1 MALGCSALKPE
12 QMQVITEALRGPD
25 VFAGLPTGFGK
36 TLVTLL
42 PAAFDYLNPGGPPS
56 IVLVVSPLTA
66 IMKDQ
71 TVREIGR
78 LRQLVCHMPPTLF
91 STE

>member
-1 MALGCSALKPE
+1 MALAPSDSFVNAGLALGCSALKPE
-12 QMQVITEALRGPD
+12 QMQVITEALRGRD

-71 TVREIGR
+71 A
-78 LRQLVCHMPPTLF
+78 
-91 STE
+91 SANSA

>member
-12 QMQVITEALRGPD
+12 QMQVITEALRGRD
-25 VFAGLPTGFGK
+25 VFAGLPTRFGK

-66 IMKDQ
+66 FMKDQ
-71 TVREIGR
+71 A
-78 LRQLVCHMPPTLF
+78 
-91 STE
+91 SANSA

>member
-1 MALGCSALKPE
+1 MDGTCLLDCLPALEKRL
-12 QMQVITEALRGPD
+12 LRCYI
-25 VFAGLPTGFGK
+25 
-36 TLVTLL
+36 

-71 TVREIGR
+71 A
-78 LRQLVCHMPPTLF
+78 
-91 STE
+91 SANSA

>member
-12 QMQVITEALRGPD
+12 QMQVIKEALRGRD

-42 PAAFDYLNPGGPPS
+42 PAAFDYLNPGGPSS

-71 TVREIGR
+71 A
-78 LRQLVCHMPPTLF
+78 
-91 STE
+91 SANSA